1 MGYQADIANNGLE
14 AIRALERQP
23 YDVVLMDVQMP
34 ELDGLETTRRIRQRQ
49 LDPGAPSSFH
59 RPIVIIAMTAN
70 AMHGDREK
78 CVAAGMEDYIAK
90 PVRPEMLQAAI
101 ERAAEQLGR
110 AAGTGATGA
119 TGSTAEAPGI
129 FPGNQDDP
137 VDMNRLIEFSGDMA
151 EGFQELVSLYLTQ
164 TTQQLEQLRVA
175 VEQGNAERVSRLAHS
190 CAGASSTCGMVAI
203 VPLLRQLESMAGEN
217 DLGEAPKLFSAIVEE
232 FHRIRRFLETHS
244 KRLSA
249 A

>member
-1 MGYQADIANNGLE
+1 
-14 AIRALERQP
+14 
-23 YDVVLMDVQMP
+23 VQMP

-90 PVRPEMLQAAI
+90 PVRPEVLQGAI
-101 ERAAEQLGR
+101 ERAAQQLGR
-110 AAGTGATGA
+110 TGANGQTCLAGTAAQAGGL
-119 TGSTAEAPGI
+119 
-129 FPGNQDDP
+129 FPTNQDDP

-164 TTQQLEQLRVA
+164 TTQQLEQLRAA
-175 VEQGNAERVSRLAHS
+175 VEHGNAERVNRLAHS

-203 VPLLRQLESMAGEN
+203 VPLLRQLETMAAEN
-217 DLGEAPKLFSAIVEE
+217 DLRDASKLFGAILEE
-232 FHRIRRFLETHS
+232 FQRIRRFLETHS